1 MLQSIV
7 PPGYNPNEFP
17 PALDGSQLAV
27 REATATLAESHATV
41 EATKALINAQINKYS
56 KFFVAHFGLDSLNTI
71 KKQYFPAGHTV
82 KQGGGTGNTLSIAQ
96 ELMAFKDPAPTDN
109 YTDLNIAVMV
119 GILNGILRIP
129 NQQSKDAELK
139 TTRLAF
145 VEEAIF
151 TLDHRPTRDSIIAGK
166 GLPKYDL
173 PAGKPS
179 YGLGKR
185 LANRAHQG
193 WFQAFATKVGYK
205 HGLTKNS
212 NGVDVAP
219 GIWMLR
225 PHKDGFNVYVK
236 PNIYNSKCRGGPI
249 DYYQD
254 AYTGTP
260 KQYWEI
266 NSRHRLGV
274 EMDPKYG
281 THNYT
286 VKVYR
291 VDPVT
296 GAPTGQYYVVAGA
309 PISQYQGNP
318 GFLLAKVKKVLFPE
332 MYLLSA
338 GVSLSTSAREE
349 FYKEQLENAKNMW
362 AGIPDKVRTPIS
374 CVLEQS
380 YRYQYIK
387 DMQDPNAEWPTGTEP
402 KQPGQNT
409 TQPINGFRIFL
420 QPTGIEEAMRRILD
434 VSHPK
439 GNAIEKWFVN
449 DLTGAATQAQAGT
462 NYKYTVS
469 KTSIEFEDYPRS
481 EGLSIKKR
489 YHNTVKVVY
498 ALLDNPHIHAEGIN
512 ARALMENLSNPGRL
526 GKIKLWGRPAGAGK
540 KERLSDFLLGQ
551 IPTTQYKQYIEDA
564 LKIFRYAGW
573 PEGKPQPIF
582 SAPVDDGNDLN
593 IVMNMFVNYM
603 KENTVNAPG
612 QMYSPETF
620 NGMLSY
626 KIYTAPAGMQST
638 GQGGIPQ
645 YMFYFDKR
653 IDPAIFYQK
662 DGEQQWTANAP
673 TPGVSQ
679 VIKKQRY
686 HKGTKTAV
694 SRRTVTGTKAIT
706 MPKPIAPQNEQ
717 GVFGSAQMSDIQ
729 TATGIGIAAGLG
741 AVALVGYQL
750 MKRRG

>member
-27 REATATLAESHATV
+27 REATSTLAESTETV
-41 EATKALINAQINKYS
+41 DRTKSLINNQINKYS
-56 KFFVAHFGLDSLNTI
+56 KFFVAHFGLDPLNAI

-82 KQGGGTGNTLSIAQ
+82 KQGGGAGNTLSIAQ
-96 ELMAFKDPAPTDN
+96 ELMTYQNPAATDD
-109 YTDLNIAVMV
+109 YTDLSIAVMV

-129 NQQSKDAELK
+129 NQQSKDADLEK
-139 TTRLAF
+139 IRLGF
-145 VEEAIF
+145 VEAAIF
-151 TLDHRPTRDSIIAGK
+151 TLNYRPTRDSVIAGK
-166 GLPKYDL
+166 GLPNYSGPL
-173 PAGKPS
+173 GR
-179 YGLGKR
+179 GGMGKR
-185 LANRAHQG
+185 LANRAHHG
-193 WFQAFATKVGYK
+193 HFGAFATKVGYK
-205 HGLTKNS
+205 PGLGTKNS
-212 NGVDVAP
+212 SGVDIAP
-219 GIWMLR
+219 NIWMFR
-225 PHKDGFNVYVK
+225 PHPDGFNVYLK
-236 PNIYNSKCRGGPI
+236 PFSREYNWKCRGGPI

-254 AYTGTP
+254 AYAGTP
-260 KQYWEI
+260 RQYWET

-274 EMDPKYG
+274 EMDPKFG
-281 THNYT
+281 DHNYT

-296 GAPTGQYYVVAGA
+296 GAPTGQFYVVAAA
-309 PISQYQGNP
+309 PMSEYQGNP

-338 GVSLSTSAREE
+338 GVSLGASARQE

-362 AGIPDKVRTPIS
+362 AGIPDKAKTPIS
-374 CVLEQS
+374 SVLEQS
-380 YRYQYIK
+380 YSYKYIK
-387 DMQDPNAEWPTGTEP
+387 DTQDWSKGTEP

-449 DLTGAATQAQAGT
+449 DLTGAANNAAAGT
-462 NYKYTVS
+462 EYKYTVA
-469 KTSIEFEDYPRS
+469 KTPIEFEDYPRT

-498 ALLDNPHIHAEGIN
+498 ALLDSPHIHSQGIN
-512 ARALMENLSNPGRL
+512 AAPLLDTLSNPSYNLKRVQM
-526 GKIKLWGRPAGAGK
+526 WGRPADLCE
-540 KERLSDFLLGQ
+540 KERLAQFLLNT
-551 IPTTQYKQYIEDA
+551 PTQQYKQYIEDA

-573 PEGKPQPIF
+573 PEGNPQPIF
-582 SAPVDDGNDLN
+582 SAPVDDSNDLN
-593 IVMNMFVNYM
+593 IIMNMFTNYM

-626 KIYTAPAGMQST
+626 KIYTAPAGAQST

-653 IDPAIFYQK
+653 VDSNVLYQK
-662 DGEQQWTANAP
+662 DGETQWVRAK
-673 TPGVSQ
+673 GIHEV
-679 VIKKQRY
+679 VKKQRY
-686 HKGTKTAV
+686 HKGTKTVVTRRSVGGTAEINMPRSIPV
-694 SRRTVTGTKAIT
+694 SN
-706 MPKPIAPQNEQ
+706 QQ
-717 GVFGSAQMSDIQ
+717 GISGEASISDISM
-729 TATGIGIAAGLG
+729 ASGIGIATGLG
-741 AVALVGYQL
+741 MAALVGYQL
-750 MKRRG
+750 LKRY

>member
-27 REATATLAESHATV
+27 REAAATLAESQATV

-56 KFFVAHFGLDSLNTI
+56 KFFVAHFGLDPLNGI
-71 KKQYFPAGHTV
+71 KKKYFPAGHTV

-96 ELMAFKDPAPTDN
+96 ELMTFKDPAPTDN

-129 NQQSKDAELK
+129 YQQKKDSELEQI
-139 TTRLAF
+139 RLQF
-145 VEEAIF
+145 VERDIF
-151 TLDHRPTRDSIIAGK
+151 TLDYRPTRDSIIAGK

-193 WFQAFATKVGYK
+193 WFQAFASKVGYK
-205 HGLTKNS
+205 QGLGTKNS
-212 NGVDVAP
+212 NGVDIAP
-219 GIWMLR
+219 SIWMFR
-225 PHKDGFNVYVK
+225 PHRDGFNVYVK
-236 PNIYNSKCRGGPI
+236 PNVYNSKCRGGPI

-254 AYTGTP
+254 AYAGTP

-274 EMDPKYG
+274 EMDPTFGGY
-281 THNYT
+281 NYT

-296 GAPTGQYYVVAGA
+296 GAPTGQFYVVAGA

-338 GVSLSTSAREE
+338 GVSLSTSARKE

-362 AGIPDKVRTPIS
+362 AGIPDKAKTPIS

-387 DMQDPNAEWPTGTEP
+387 DTQDWSKGTEP

-449 DLTGAATQAQAGT
+449 DLTGARMEAETGT

-498 ALLDNPHIHAEGIN
+498 ALLDNPHIHSDGIN
-512 ARALMENLSNPGRL
+512 ALALMNTLQS
-526 GKIKLWGRPAGAGK
+526 GKSGAKIMWGKPADAGK
-540 KERLSDFLLGQ
+540 KERLTDFLYQ
-551 IPTTQYKQYIEDA
+551 VSNQQYKEYIEDA

-573 PEGKPQPIF
+573 PEGKPQQIF

-593 IVMNMFVNYM
+593 IVMNMFTNYM

-620 NGMLSY
+620 NGKLSY
-626 KIYTAPAGMQST
+626 KIYTAPAGMQSA
-638 GQGGIPQ
+638 GQGEISQ

-653 IDPAIFYQK
+653 VDPSVLYQK
-662 DGEQQWTANAP
+662 DGENQW
-673 TPGVSQ
+673 VSATGAKNGHE
-679 VIKKQRY
+679 VVKKQRY

-694 SRRTVTGTKAIT
+694 SRRLVTGTKVIT
-706 MPKPIAPQNEQ
+706 MPKPIAAQNEQ
-717 GVFGSAQMSDIQ
+717 GVFGSPAISDIQ
-729 TATGIGIAAGLG
+729 MASGIGIATGLG
-741 AVALVGYQL
+741 VVALVGYQL